1 MIEVPSYTDWITYLI
16 VLQSNSLW
24 CNTSVGTHWQ
34 AYSIELVFKPLNLYY
49 IVGAFKV
56 IHSTIGV
63 FQTDE
68 IFT

>member
-1 MIEVPSYTDWITYLI
+1 MLVLTDRP
-16 VLQSNSLW
+16 
-24 CNTSVGTHWQ
+24 
-34 AYSIELVFKPLNLYY
+34 IELVFKPLNLYY

-68 IFT
+68 IFTPKGFKVNEFLNEKKQHLLLY